1 MGYVRKKEQAIGSL
15 QEYVLEAIGEPGR
28 LGAGAELTRGVLGG
42 LASLYDAGLE
52 AYLAAERVGLRRREH
67 LPVSVISIGNLTV
80 GGTGKTPMTQ
90 WLCRRLAAG
99 GKRVAVLSRGHG
111 GASQSVR
118 LVSGLDGRALLP
130 AAEAGDEPSL
140 LAQTLP
146 GVPVL
151 VGKDRRLSG
160 REAQRL
166 FDLDTL
172 VLDDGFQYWQLARDL
187 DIVLL
192 DAKRP
197 FDNGFPLPRGLLREP
212 KRHLSRAGVVVV
224 TRAGSL
230 GEAERINLAAQIAA
244 LAPAAKLFFADHT
257 PAGFVQADAL
267 SSPLLPLSLLGGARV
282 AAVSAIAQ
290 PASFVNALTSLG
302 AVIVFENAWA
312 DHQVITEGEARSVV
326 KDALSAGADALVMT
340 EKDAVK
346 WPFFADPP
354 LPSYALRIEM
364 AVEDA
369 AGLMEAIR
377 IRSKR
382 NPD

>member
-1 MGYVRKKEQAIGSL
+1 M
-15 QEYVLEAIGEPGR
+15 
-28 LGAGAELTRGVLGG
+28 
-42 LASLYDAGLE
+42 YDAGLE
-52 AYLAAERVGLRRREH
+52 VYLAAERVGLRRREH
-67 LPVSVISIGNLTV
+67 LPVSVMSIGNLTV

-90 WLCRRLAAG
+90 WLCRQLVAE

-111 GASQSVR
+111 GTSQSVR
-118 LVSGLDGRALLP
+118 LVSGLDRRVLLS
-130 AAEAGDEPSL
+130 AAEAGDEPNL

-166 FDLDTL
+166 FDLDVL

-192 DAKRP
+192 DARRP

-224 TRAGSL
+224 TRAGELTDTSR
-230 GEAERINLAAQIAA
+230 ADLAAQVAA
-244 LAPAAKLFFADHT
+244 LAPDAKLFFADHAPT
-257 PAGFVQADAL
+257 GFVRAAAL
-267 SSPLLPLSLLGGARV
+267 SSSLLPTSLLSGARV
-282 AAVSAIAQ
+282 AVVSAIAQ
-290 PASFVNALTSLG
+290 PAPFVNALTRLG
-302 AVIVFENAWA
+302 AAVVSENAWA
-312 DHQVITEGEARSVV
+312 DHQVTTEDEARSVV
-326 KDALSAGADALVMT
+326 KNALSAGADALVMT

-346 WPFFADPP
+346 WPLAADMR

-369 AGLMEAIR
+369 AGLMETSPR
-377 IRSKR
+377 LVPRRPS
-382 NPD
+382 P